1 MRAGNLD
8 RRITIRQSTEV
19 QDSYGEEIATWSDL
33 ADVWAQ
39 RLELS
44 GAERWN
50 AEQVVAQIACKYRI
64 RYRTGITVL
73 HRLMDGTKEYDI
85 HAVLE
90 IGRHEGL
97 ELVVSARGE

>member
-1 MRAGNLD
+1 MRAGNLG
-8 RRITIRQSTEV
+8 RRVTVRQKTTA
-19 QDSYGEEIATWSDL
+19 QDLYGEEIATWSDL
-33 ADVWAQ
+33 ATVWAQ
-39 RLELS
+39 RLELT

-64 RYRTGITVL
+64 RYRTDITVL
-73 HRLMDGTKEYDI
+73 HRLKDGTREYDI